1 MRRSRS
7 LLSASPDQQ
16 IIAEEIL
23 NHNPQEDRM
32 RKKSNYRIVKRNQF
46 YCVYDLAQNRLVAV
60 FRNKR
65 KTEGWIRVVL
75 KGEVWNKCLDE
86 SIFLHIRCTVGWYSR
101 EGLLNY
107 ADCNGGKWSNL
118 AEIWDLERVL
128 LNHYH
133 YREEG

>member
-1 MRRSRS
+1 
-7 LLSASPDQQ
+7 
-16 IIAEEIL
+16 
-23 NHNPQEDRM
+23 M

-46 YCVYDLAQNRLVAV
+46 YCVYDLAKNRLIAV
-60 FRNKR
+60 FRGR
-65 KTEGWIRVVL
+65 IRAEGWVKQYVL
-75 KGEVWNKCLDE
+75 KEEVSEKCLGE
-86 SIFLHIRCTVGWYSR
+86 SILLHIRCTVGWHSR

-107 ADCNGGKWSNL
+107 ADCNGGKWSHL